1 MSGGPAVWPAA
12 REREQGWE
20 NHGKPSRSDKEGTCE
35 AARDGGA
42 IPGWVV
48 WRGQLCWGRWGSRNG
63 DEDCE
68 REDGVDEVDCVV
80 EVRDVDE
87 AADVREEDERAAE
100 ERLADESWEPS
111 RRAVRASLIAA
122 FLALPVAL
130 ADFFFG
136 VSGILPPFVVLC
148 GLWSG

>member
-1 MSGGPAVWPAA
+1 M
-12 REREQGWE
+12 
-20 NHGKPSRSDKEGTCE
+20 
-35 AARDGGA
+35 
-42 IPGWVV
+42 
-48 WRGQLCWGRWGSRNG
+48 
-63 DEDCE
+63 
-68 REDGVDEVDCVV
+68 DEVDCVV